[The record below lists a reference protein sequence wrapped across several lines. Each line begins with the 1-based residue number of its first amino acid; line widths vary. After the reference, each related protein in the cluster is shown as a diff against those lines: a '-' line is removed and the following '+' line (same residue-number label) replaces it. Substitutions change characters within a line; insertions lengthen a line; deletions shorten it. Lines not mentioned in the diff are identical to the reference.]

1 MPELKTVGLF
11 LVTALAEIVGCYLPY
26 LWLREG
32 KSVWLLVPGALSL
45 AAFAWLLSLH
55 PTAAGRVY
63 AAYGGVYIFMAILWL
78 WAVDGVRPTV
88 WDLVGSGVA
97 LVGMAIIMFA
107 PRTGYPAPTSPE
119 STLRSARRSGVF
131 QTAAPGLP
139 HGAPATVWRRC
150 LARNP
155 A

>member
-1 MPELKTVGLF
+1 MLAPFAQRNAQNSLTKISSLSRVLCATNQRNRLLPEIKTLGLF
-11 LVTALAEIVGCYLPY
+11 FITALAEIIGCYLPY

-32 KSVWLLVPGALSL
+32 KSIWLLLPAAISL

-78 WAVDGVRPTV
+78 WVVDGIRPTT
-88 WDLVGSGVA
+88 WDIVGSGIA

-107 PRTGYPAPTSPE
+107 PR
-119 STLRSARRSGVF
+119 ST
-131 QTAAPGLP
+131 
-139 HGAPATVWRRC
+139 
-150 LARNP
+150 
-155 A
+155 